1 MELAELTEEN
11 YYEDKTWLSNSRMKQ
26 YLTCEAR
33 ALAIDEGRWEDK
45 RDKKTLIF
53 GNYVHSRFE
62 NLEAHEKFKE
72 ENKSAL
78 FSSRKPYG
86 LLKDFELAEEV
97 INALDSDEGFKRLY
111 DGFSDDDVRKEMIVT
126 GFVEGVPVKGKVD
139 SINLSR
145 GYFVDLKTMKSI
157 YAEEWNSELKMRVPA
172 AVNNILNFG
181 YHGQLALYH
190 ELLKQMLDKDFRP
203 LIVAVS
209 KEAVPDKEILKIDEE
224 WLEEGL
230 DKIKS
235 EIVEVWD
242 VIQGKQQPTKCG
254 HCDYCRSEKK
264 LNAVVSLNDL
274 IGGD

>member
-1 MELAELTEEN
+1 MELVKLTEEN

-26 YLTCEAR
+26 YLACEAR

-45 RDKKTLIF
+45 RDKKPLIF
-53 GNYVHSRFE
+53 GNYVHSHFE
-62 NLEAHEKFKE
+62 SLEAHKKFKE

-86 LLKDFELAEEV
+86 LLKDFEMAEEV
-97 INALDSDEGFKRLY
+97 INVLDSDEGFKRLY
-111 DGFSDDDVRKEMIVT
+111 DGFPDDDVRKEMIVT

-157 YAEEWNSELKMRVPA
+157 YAEEWNSELKTRVPA

-181 YHGQLALYH
+181 YHGQLALYR

-209 KEAVPDKEILKIDEE
+209 KEAVPDKEILKVDED

-230 DKIKS
+230 GKIKS
-235 EIVEVWD
+235 EIVEVWN
-242 VIQGKQQPTKCG
+242 VIQGNQPPKKCG
-254 HCDYCRSEKK
+254 HCDYCRSLKK
-264 LNAVVSLNDL
+264 LDAVVTLNDL
-274 IGGD
+274 IEM